1 MRFLGISIGR
11 KEDSILDGVGQHLG
25 VVRKTVDA
33 FVGLVHASAKGD
45 DQEAAVQLKAVLDG
59 ESKADEVHRDL
70 SMRIAQGAFFGGV
83 REDMLNLLEKIDNI
97 ADSAKDAARLLG
109 QEEQLDQF
117 SRSILGSEDM
127 QKFLANLV
135 GAVSALEELI
145 SALKLGRKET
155 LSRIHK
161 VEEAEEAA
169 DQNKVDL
176 LRALFASGQKP
187 DPVTVIQ
194 MRDFLSGSDD
204 IADNSEDASDV
215 VLVLIAKG
223 YD

>member
-11 KEDSILDGVGQHLG
+11 REDSILDGVGQHLG
-25 VVRKTVDA
+25 VVRDTVDA
-33 FVGLVHASAKGD
+33 FVGLVNCSAKGD
-45 DQEAAVQLKAVLDG
+45 DQGAAVQLKAVLDG

-176 LRALFASGQKP
+176 LRALFASDQKP

-204 IADNSEDASDV
+204 VADNAEDASDV